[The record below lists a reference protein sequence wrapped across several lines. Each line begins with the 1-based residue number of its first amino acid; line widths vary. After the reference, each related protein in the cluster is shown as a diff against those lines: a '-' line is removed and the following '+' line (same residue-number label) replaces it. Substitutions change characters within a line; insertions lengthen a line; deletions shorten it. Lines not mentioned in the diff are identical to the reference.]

1 MQSVCKPCSTG
12 VCEGS
17 SEPKINSRK
26 KSKMNSQVSSRTLDE
41 LQVCFSE
48 AEKLSSVSS
57 PNAQQRNRLTF
68 LMSKIA
74 MLKSGISPS
83 ELRNWE
89 ADRLLAEAGLPRDA
103 APARVGTLLPEI
115 ESEWREFVKGSEVRE
130 SRVPPDREIRANE
143 AGSQSLSY
151 TAGSSGGYFV
161 PPGMHDRMLATM
173 AMYDQV
179 FDPAFHNHIE
189 TPKGGVLTVPIADD
203 VHNQS
208 VLVSETTGSTETDI
222 YNLGNVE
229 LEAYSFRS
237 GLVAVSLELL
247 QDSSQFPIGAILEKI
262 FAVRHARG
270 VGKLLITGSGSA
282 GNPTGLL
289 TAALL
294 TGNIVVAGGSAANTG
309 GSETGANSV
318 GTVDIKNLYA
328 KLDPAYRMNAAWY
341 MNDATFQYL
350 DGLLDKYG
358 RPIVRLAEGLP
369 TIFNRRVAICPSMPT
384 MAATT
389 NSIVLADPDYFC
401 VRCVPSA
408 TYVRRFTE
416 SLNLITYGLFGFES
430 FARFDS
436 NLAAPN
442 ATYPPCAVLQQHS

>member
-1 MQSVCKPCSTG
+1 
-12 VCEGS
+12 
-17 SEPKINSRK
+17 
-26 KSKMNSQVSSRTLDE
+26 MNSQVSSRTLDE

-115 ESEWREFVKGSEVRE
+115 ESEWREFVKGGEVRE

-143 AGSQSLSY
+143 AGTQSISY
-151 TAGSSGGYFV
+151 TAGASGGYWV
-161 PPGMHDRMLATM
+161 APQMHDRMLATM
-173 AMYDQV
+173 AQYDQV
-179 FDPAFHNHIE
+179 FDPEFCNRIE
-189 TPKGGVLTVPIADD
+189 TPKGGVLVVPVVDD
-203 VHNQS
+203 IHNES
-208 VLVSETTGSTETDI
+208 VLVSEGTGSTEADI

-229 LEAYSFRS
+229 LNAPTFRS

-262 FAVRHARG
+262 FAIRHARG
-270 VGKLLITGSGSA
+270 VGKLLVTGSGSA
-282 GNPTGLL
+282 GQPTGLL
-289 TAALL
+289 TGALL
-294 TGNIVVAGGSAANTG
+294 TGNIVVAGGSATNTG
-309 GSETGANSV
+309 GAETGATSV

-328 KLDPAYRMNAAWY
+328 KLDPAYRTNAVFY
-341 MNDATFQYL
+341 MNDSTLQYL

-358 RPIVRLAEGLP
+358 RPIVRFTEGIP
-369 TIFNRRVAICPSMPT
+369 TILNRRVAICPSMPS
-384 MAATT
+384 MAATG
-389 NSIVLADPDYFC
+389 NSIVLADPDYFV
-401 VRCVPSA
+401 VRTVPSA
-408 TYVRRFTE
+408 SYVRRFTE

-442 ATYPPCAVLQQHS
+442 SSYPPAAVLQQHS